1 MVQDFWQEH
10 KERLRAYVGKRVRE
24 RDAIDDILQNV
35 YLKAHTSLRN
45 LKSEGS
51 VSAWLYRITANAITD
66 YYRAQRPTE
75 ELPADLVAPEA
86 ERNVAAELAEC
97 LRPLIGTLPDTYQ
110 SALVL
115 SELEGLPQK
124 EVARRLGVSVSGV
137 KSRIL
142 RGREKLRERLSECC
156 DIECEGGRIADFKRR
171 GGGGGSCGGD
181 CG

>member
-1 MVQDFWQEH
+1 MQKFWQDH

-24 RDAIDDILQNV
+24 SDAIDDILQNV
-35 YLKAHTSLRN
+35 YLKAHTSLHT

-51 VSAWLYRITANAITD
+51 VTSWLYRITANAITD
-66 YYRAQRPTE
+66 YYRSQRPTE
-75 ELPADLVAPEA
+75 ELPADLAAPEA
-86 ERNVAAELAEC
+86 ERNMFAELAEC
-97 LRPLIGTLPDTYQ
+97 LRPLIGTLPPTYQ

-124 EVARRLGVSVSGV
+124 EVANRLGISLSGV

-142 RGREKLRERLSECC
+142 RGREKLRERLLECC
-156 DIECEGGRIADFKRR
+156 EVECEGGRIADFKRR
-171 GGGGGSCGGD
+171 GGGSGSCGGE